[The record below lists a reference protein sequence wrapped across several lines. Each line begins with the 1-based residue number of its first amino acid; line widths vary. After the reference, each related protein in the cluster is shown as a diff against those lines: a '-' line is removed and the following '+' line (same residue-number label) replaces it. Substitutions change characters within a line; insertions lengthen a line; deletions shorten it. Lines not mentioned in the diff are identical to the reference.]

1 MAKLE
6 RGQINN
12 YVLDLG
18 REEKRLEVIRGGGAG
33 ATRCSQV
40 LPSNNYDGTK
50 KRGRSIL
57 IKTIETAYEE
67 AF

>member
-33 ATRCSQV
+33 ATRSSQV
-40 LPSNNYDGTK
+40 LPGTK
-50 KRGRSIL
+50 KRGRNIL
-57 IKTIETAYEE
+57 IKTIVLLEL
-67 AF
+67 FIG